1 MMNVT
6 FGKHMGKSVE
16 LLMLKEPSYIKWIL
30 EQESPRGAMASVQA
44 YIKHLVL
51 LFDQKPLI
59 EQQCSSKTCK
69 KQATQFTVY
78 LDNLLPHW
86 WCNTCDP
93 YQTGANAGK
102 LQSPMRYLQAL
113 RHVEVF
119 CNNRKPDYS
128 VMIKAISQGKGL
140 PNRVGEAQAKAF
152 FRG

>member
-44 YIKHLVL
+44 YTKHLVL

-59 EQQCSSKTCK
+59 EQCCSKTCK
-69 KQATQFTVY
+69 QQATRLTVY

-86 WCNTCDP
+86 WCHTCDP

-102 LQSPMRYLQAL
+102 LQSPMGYLQAL

-128 VMIKAISQGKGL
+128 GMINAISQGKGL
-140 PNRVGEAQAKAF
+140 PRRVGETQAKKF
-152 FRG
+152 FRD